1 MKKIDDVLEYYKNR
15 LNVILSDKI
24 GNFIYPDKNTGKA
37 LLVIPDK
44 VFGSNYPPSGTTLQ
58 NEKVGVVLR
67 LGDQDLTQRFEETD
81 IKIRVSVFTNS
92 DVSILTECW
101 ELISNAP
108 LPILGSPQIK
118 NSTVDPAVKNF
129 LIFNILTSI

>member
-1 MKKIDDVLEYYKNR
+1 MKKIDDALEHYKN
-15 LNVILSDKI
+15 ILGDILIYKI

-58 NEKVGVVLR
+58 DEKVGVVLR
-67 LGDQDLTQRFEETD
+67 LGDQNLQQRFEETD
-81 IKIRVSVFTNS
+81 IKIRVSVFTNF

-101 ELISNAP
+101 QLISDSP
-108 LPILGSPQIK
+108 LPVIGSPEIK